1 MYAGDDETEGLA
13 ERATRIKTKFS
24 IEEHEQNDLFT
35 AARMLMKQ
43 VDDKKLLTE
52 DSLKTSCAV
61 EKTES
66 K

>member
-1 MYAGDDETEGLA
+1 MYAGDEETEGLA
-13 ERATRIKTKFS
+13 ERVTRIKTKFW
-24 IEEHEQNDLFT
+24 IGEDEQNDLF
-35 AARMLMKQ
+35 AAAKVLMKQ

-52 DSLKTSCAV
+52 ESLKTSCAV

>member
-1 MYAGDDETEGLA
+1 M
-13 ERATRIKTKFS
+13 TRIKTKFW
-24 IEEHEQNDLFT
+24 IGEDEQNDLF
-35 AARMLMKQ
+35 AAAKALMKQ

-61 EKTES
+61 QKTGS